1 MLTWISKA
9 NISPHLKYLIRG
21 PYDGTDRKMNL
32 PESVHV
38 IDAPYYDIGIR
49 LGLVATKEVVI
60 LDTGTGTTFE
70 DAILPFMK
78 RMSPKKIHKA
88 INLHGHQDHI
98 GSNAQLE
105 ENYGTEIM
113 CHRDAAKYLEQVDAG
128 LLAFFTRYFRYFS
141 PEAVEETKK
150 GYYTERGRA
159 SCPDRL
165 LSDGDIVLVDGI
177 ELEMIAAP
185 GHDATML
192 CAYERNDK
200 VLFSSDAIQGSGVT
214 SKQFPSLPLYED
226 VNACLASM
234 ERLAKVDFDYL
245 VPGHPFA
252 PHTKQILNRREGL
265 DLLDQSV
272 NAIARLEKAVLECLE
287 EAGKPL
293 DLPTITEHVQRK
305 MTGGSVT
312 AQALCTVSAHL
323 QRLASEGRARL
334 TRVGSDER
342 YVAR

>member
-1 MLTWISKA
+1 M
-9 NISPHLKYLIRG
+9 
-21 PYDGTDRKMNL
+21 DR
-32 PESVHV
+32 PESIHV
-38 IDAPYYDIGIR
+38 IEAPYYDIGVR
-49 LGLVATKEVVI
+49 LGLLATDEVVI

-78 RMSPKKIHKA
+78 DMSLKKIHKA
-88 INLHGHQDHI
+88 INLHSHQDHI
-98 GSNAQLE
+98 GSNAQLKE
-105 ENYGTEIM
+105 KYGTEIM

-128 LLAFFTRYFRYFS
+128 LLAFFVRYFKYL
-141 PEAVEETKK
+141 PAETVEETKK
-150 GYYTERGRA
+150 GYYAERGRA
-159 SCPDRL
+159 SRPDRL
-165 LSDGDIVLVDGI
+165 LSDGEVVLVDGI

-192 CAYERNDK
+192 CVYDRNDK

-226 VNACLASM
+226 INAYLASM

-252 PHTKQILNRREGL
+252 PHTKQILNRRDGL

-272 NAIARLEKAVLECLE
+272 NAVARLGKAVLECLE
-287 EAGKPL
+287 EASKPL
-293 DLPTITEHVQRK
+293 DLPTITAHVQRK

-312 AQALCTVSAHL
+312 AQALCTVNSHL
-323 QRLASEGRARL
+323 RKLVSEGR
-334 TRVGSDER
+334 TGVSHVGSEDG
-342 YVAR
+342 YVV

>member
-1 MLTWISKA
+1 MSTD
-9 NISPHLKYLIRG
+9 LKYLI
-21 PYDGTDRKMNL
+21 YDPCRRTDRKMDF

-49 LGLVATKEVVI
+49 LGVIARNEVVVF
-60 LDTGTGTTFE
+60 DTGTGTTFE

-78 RMSPKKIHKA
+78 RMNLKRIHKA

-98 GSNAQLE
+98 GSNAQLK

-113 CHRDAAKYLEQVDAG
+113 CHGSAAKYLEQVDAG
-128 LLAFFTRYFRYFS
+128 LLAFFVRYFKYF
-141 PEAVEETKK
+141 PTETVEEIKK
-150 GYYTERGRA
+150 GYYAERGRA
-159 SCPDRL
+159 SRPDRL

-192 CAYERNDK
+192 CVYDRSDK

-226 VNACLASM
+226 VSAYLESM
-234 ERLAKVDFDYL
+234 HRLAKVEFEYL

-252 PHTKQILNRREGL
+252 PYTKQILNRREGL

-272 NAIARLEKAVLECLE
+272 KAVVRLEMIVRECLE
-287 EAGKPL
+287 ETGKSL
-293 DLPTITEHVQRK
+293 DLATVTVYVQKK

-312 AQALCTVSAHL
+312 AQDLCTVSAHL
-323 QRLASEGRARL
+323 QKLASEGRARL
-334 TRVGSDER
+334 TRVGSEER
-342 YVAR
+342 YVAQ